1 MNELEFAK
9 CERAQPRHGGTKNP
23 AAQALALILALA
35 FLALGSIQVC
45 SPKQDVFNLARLG
58 IPEWMVSMMGFAEI
72 GGAVRTP
79 RSNTTGFPAARFV
92 LRKGQASGSA
102 LPPTRKLS
110 DKEPRCRLRR
120 DLNLC
125 RSSPVMRK
133 RLVVQFSTS
142 NGVTNSIRYPRS
154 STGLWSLPLPFTGNW
169 GRALPETEIVLLPKR
184 SLLQTR

>member
-72 GGAVRTP
+72 GGGVLLIIPSTVAV
-79 RSNTTGFPAARFV
+79 AANGLGMIMAGAV
-92 LRKGQASGSA
+92 LAH
-102 LPPTRKLS
+102 
-110 DKEPRCRLRR
+110 
-120 DLNLC
+120 LNHDEN
-125 RSSPVMRK
+125 RAAV
-133 RLVVQFSTS
+133 
-142 NGVTNSIRYPRS
+142 
-154 STGLWSLPLPFTGNW
+154 LPLVLLTFLNIIAYVQTFGVLWPASTRVPQP
-169 GRALPETEIVLLPKR
+169 RAQTILTQRRGGVETEK
-184 SLLQTR
+184 TED